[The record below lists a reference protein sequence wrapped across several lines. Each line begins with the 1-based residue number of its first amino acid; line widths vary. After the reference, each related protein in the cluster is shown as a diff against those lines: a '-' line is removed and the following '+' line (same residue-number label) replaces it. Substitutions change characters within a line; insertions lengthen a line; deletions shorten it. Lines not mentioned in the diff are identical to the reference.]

1 MHDVSSNG
9 SFAKVQSILNDE
21 EEKVVPYIRSS
32 NVGETFLN
40 PNNLI
45 KISDKAHKK
54 LPLSKTNY
62 LDIMMA
68 RKGKIGGA
76 TIIMKDNIDFNCNE
90 NVIKITIKDKVTWN
104 PYYLTTF
111 FNSVYGKKQLE
122 RQSTGNVQPWVSIYQ
137 IKKLNCVK
145 GSKGFQEKIEKTI
158 LVSYDKWQNSEKLY
172 TQAQNLLISELGL
185 ENFNPSNEKVSI
197 KTLKESFLKTG
208 RLDSEYYQPKY
219 DEILN
224 KITKYGCS
232 EFTNFVDSYTTGYP
246 YSSDGYVEKDGIAL
260 IKISNINN
268 FKLDISSTSLI
279 PKKYIDLSL
288 ENVVQKND
296 ILVSMSGTIGNSCIV
311 QDDIKAVVN
320 QRIMKIKSKNINP
333 VVFSLI
339 INSMIGKNQLERI
352 QTGGVQ
358 ANISLKDILKIQ
370 IPCIKTSVQDEIAN
384 YIKQSME
391 YSKKAKELLEIA
403 TKSVEIAIDKDET
416 AAHNFL
422 EQNRTLIVYYN
433 EQASYYINLAIFRLY
448 EEIGLFDNL
457 KSVNYTV
464 KNLRDTFG
472 SSGRLDSE
480 YYQEKYDRLFEK
492 LSGNNCDKLSNLVTI
507 KKSIEPGSESY
518 QTKGTPFIR
527 IQDLTKFG
535 LTDTS
540 VYLSENK
547 FKDCIRPKKNTIL
560 LSKDGTVGIAYK
572 MDKDEDI
579 ITSSAILHLDTKDNR
594 VLPDY
599 LALVLNSV
607 VVKIQAEKDAGGSI
621 INHWKK
627 SEIENVIIPI
637 IAKEKQEQISKLLIE
652 SETLRRESKSLLEKA
667 IKSVEMAIEGGE
679 EKAIAYLNS

>member
-1 MHDVSSNG
+1 MAISNKFIENGIPYYRGQNIHSFFIEDTDPICIDEKTYSLSTMKRSHLKKGDVLLSIVGTIGGISLVTTDNKATCNCKLAILRKNG
-9 SFAKVQSILNDE
+9 EVNEKYLAIYLSCRYGQSQIE
-21 EEKVVPYIRSS
+21 RYIRGA
-32 NVGETFLN
+32 VQKG
-40 PNNLI
+40 LI
-45 KISDKAHKK
+45 LEDMDQLSVPIMSFDFQNKIASLVIEAKTKNGC
-54 LPLSKTNY
+54 SK
-62 LDIMMA
+62 
-68 RKGKIGGA
+68 
-76 TIIMKDNIDFNCNE
+76 
-90 NVIKITIKDKVTWN
+90 
-104 PYYLTTF
+104 
-111 FNSVYGKKQLE
+111 
-122 RQSTGNVQPWVSIYQ
+122 
-137 IKKLNCVK
+137 
-145 GSKGFQEKIEKTI
+145 EK
-158 LVSYDKWQNSEKLY
+158 YN
-172 TQAQNLLISELGL
+172 QAENLLISELGL
-185 ENFNPSNEKVSI
+185 ENFNPSSEKVSI
-197 KTLKESFLKTG
+197 KTLKESFLRTG

-246 YSSDGYVEKDGIAL
+246 YSSDSYVEKDGIAL

-268 FKLDISSTSLI
+268 FKLDISSASLI
-279 PKKYIDLSL
+279 PKKDIDLSL

-358 ANISLKDILKIQ
+358 ANISPKDILKIQ
-370 IPCIKTSVQDEIAN
+370 IPFIKTSVQDEIAS
-384 YIKQSME
+384 YIKQSLE
-391 YSKKAKELLEIA
+391 YSKKAKELLEIS

-422 EQNRTLIVYYN
+422 EQNRTEQNRTLIVYYN

-448 EEIGLFDNL
+448 EEIGLFDSL

-464 KNLRDTFG
+464 KNLKETFAVT
-472 SSGRLDSE
+472 GRLDSE

-492 LSGNNCDKLSNLVTI
+492 LSDNNCDKLSNLVTI

-518 QTKGTPFIR
+518 KTKGTPFIR
-527 IQDLTKFG
+527 VQDLTKFG

-540 VYLSENK
+540 IYLSENE
-547 FKDCIRPKKNTIL
+547 FKDCIRPKKDTIL

-572 MDKDEDI
+572 MNKSEDI
-579 ITSSAILHLDTKDNR
+579 ITSSAILHLDIKDKR

-599 LALVLNSV
+599 LALVLNSIA
-607 VVKIQAEKDAGGSI
+607 VKMQAEKDAGGSI

-627 SEIENVIIPI
+627 SEIEDVIIPI
-637 IAKEKQEQISKLLIE
+637 IAKEKQEKISKLLIE
-652 SETLRRESKSLLEKA
+652 SESLRRESKALLEKA
-667 IKSVEMAIEGGE
+667 IKSVEMAIECGE
-679 EKAIAYLNS
+679 EKATAYLNS

>member
-1 MHDVSSNG
+1 MEDTDYI
-9 SFAKVQSILNDE
+9 FASYLYRIVPDL
-21 EEKVVPYIRSS
+21 EKINS
-32 NVGETFLN
+32 ETLVAFLN
-40 PNNLI
+40 SKYGREQINKQSMQSNQVNFSPAKFR
-45 KISDKAHKK
+45 KISIPKICTRIQYTIAKMY
-54 LPLSKTNY
+54 STAYTN
-62 LDIMMA
+62 I
-68 RKGKIGGA
+68 
-76 TIIMKDNIDFNCNE
+76 E
-90 NVIKITIKDKVTWN
+90 NANNK
-104 PYYLTTF
+104 Y
-111 FNSVYGKKQLE
+111 S
-122 RQSTGNVQPWVSIYQ
+122 
-137 IKKLNCVK
+137 
-145 GSKGFQEKIEKTI
+145 
-158 LVSYDKWQNSEKLY
+158 
-172 TQAQNLLISELGL
+172 QAENLLISELGL
-185 ENFNPSNEKVSI
+185 ENFSPSKEKVSI

-246 YSSDGYVEKDGIAL
+246 YSSDSYVEKDGIAL

-268 FKLDISSTSLI
+268 FKLDISSASLI
-279 PKKYIDLSL
+279 PKKDIDLSA

-311 QDDIKAVVN
+311 QEDIKAVVN

-358 ANISLKDILKIQ
+358 ANISPKDILKIQ
-370 IPCIKTSVQDEIAN
+370 IPCIKTSVQDEIAS

-391 YSKKAKELLEIA
+391 YSKKAKELLNIS
-403 TKSVEIAIDKDET
+403 TKAVEIAIDKDEQT
-416 AAHNFL
+416 AHNFL
-422 EQNRTLIVYYN
+422 DRQTDRQTLIAYYN
-433 EQASYYINLAIFRLY
+433 EQANYYINLAIFRLY
-448 EEIGLFDNL
+448 EEIGLFDSL
-457 KSVNYTV
+457 KSANYIV
-464 KNLRDTFG
+464 KNLKDTFAV
-472 SSGRLDSE
+472 SGRLDSE

-492 LSGNNCDKLSNLVTI
+492 LSDNNCDKLSNLVTI

-518 QTKGTPFIR
+518 QTKGIPFIR
-527 IQDLTKFG
+527 VQDLTKFG

-540 VYLSENK
+540 VYLPENE
-547 FKDCIRPKKNTIL
+547 FKDCIRPKKDTIL

-572 MDKDEDI
+572 MNKDEDI
-579 ITSSAILHLDTKDNR
+579 ITSSAILNLDVKDKR

-599 LALVLNSV
+599 LTLVLNS
-607 VVKIQAEKDAGGSI
+607 IAINMQAEKDAGGSI

-652 SETLRRESKSLLEKA
+652 SENLRIESKSILEKA
-667 IKSVEMAIEGGE
+667 VKAVEMAIEYGE
-679 EKAIAYLNS
+679 DKAIAYLNS

>member
-1 MHDVSSNG
+1 MICRTNG
-9 SFAKVQSILNDE
+9 NANYVGRSGIVMENAHYVFASYLYRVIPDI
-21 EEKVVPYIRSS
+21 EKINP
-32 NVGETFLN
+32 ETLVAFLN
-40 PNNLI
+40 SKYGREQINKQSMQSNQVNFSPAKFR
-45 KISDKAHKK
+45 KI
-54 LPLSKTNY
+54 
-62 LDIMMA
+62 DIPKFDI
-68 RKGKIGGA
+68 RI
-76 TIIMKDNIDFNCNE
+76 
-90 NVIKITIKDKVTWN
+90 
-104 PYYLTTF
+104 
-111 FNSVYGKKQLE
+111 Q
-122 RQSTGNVQPWVSIYQ
+122 
-137 IKKLNCVK
+137 
-145 GSKGFQEKIEKTI
+145 KTI
-158 LVSYDKWQNSEKLY
+158 ASMYSTAYENIQNANNKY
-172 TQAQNLLISELGL
+172 IQAQNILISELGL

-246 YSSDGYVEKDGIAL
+246 YSSDSYVEKDGIVL

-268 FKLDISSTSLI
+268 FKLDISSASLI
-279 PKKYIDLSL
+279 PKNDIDLSA

-358 ANISLKDILKIQ
+358 ANISPKDILKIQ
-370 IPCIKTSVQDEIAN
+370 IPCIKTSVQDEIAS

-391 YSKKAKELLEIA
+391 YSKKAKELLEIS
-403 TKSVEIAIDKDET
+403 TKSVETAIDKDEQ

-422 EQNRTLIVYYN
+422 EQNRTEQALIVYYK

-464 KNLRDTFG
+464 KNIKSTFG
-472 SSGRLDSE
+472 VSGRLDSE
-480 YYQEKYDRLFEK
+480 YYQEKYDRLFER
-492 LSGNNCDKLSNLVTI
+492 LTDNNCDKLSNLVTI

-527 IQDLTKFG
+527 VQDLTKFG

-540 VYLSENK
+540 IYLSENE
-547 FKDCIRPKKNTIL
+547 FKTCIRPKKDTIL

-572 MDKDEDI
+572 INKDEDI
-579 ITSSAILHLDTKDNR
+579 ITSSAILHLDVKDKR

-599 LALVLNSV
+599 LTLVLNSV
-607 VVKIQAEKDAGGSI
+607 AVKMQAERDAGGSI

-652 SETLRRESKSLLEKA
+652 SESLRRESKYILEKA
-667 IKSVEMAIEGGE
+667 VKAVETAIEYGE
-679 EKAIAYLNS
+679 EKGIAVFSVT